1 MRLVDLSAG
10 YAGKPVLSHFDLELP
25 ERGVVCLLSPSG
37 SGKTTLLRILCGL
50 KTDYTGRIE
59 GLSGRP
65 VAVFQEDRL
74 LPCLTALDN
83 VRLPLAQEDWPLA
96 QQALAG
102 LGLAGEEETL
112 PGQLSGGMQRRVALA
127 RAMAFVQACRRR
139 GEEVFF
145 LLDEPFKGL
154 DPNTKARTMA
164 ALRPVTRDCLT
175 LFVTHDREEAL
186 AFGDWLVQL
195 LPDPLRV
202 QSFSPIPQNNA

>member
-10 YAGKPVLSHFDLELP
+10 YAGKPVLSHFNLELP
-25 ERGVVCLLSPSG
+25 QQGVVCLLSPSG

-50 KTDYTGRIE
+50 KTDYTGSIE

-65 VAVFQEDRL
+65 VVVFQEDRL
-74 LPCLTALDN
+74 LPYLTALDN
-83 VRLPLAQEDWPLA
+83 VRLPLSREDWPLA
-96 QQALAG
+96 RQALAD
-102 LGLAGEEETL
+102 LGLSGEEETL
-112 PGQLSGGMQRRVALA
+112 PPQLSGGMQRRVAIA
-127 RAMAFVQACRRR
+127 RAMAWGQACRQR

-154 DPNTKARTMA
+154 DPDTKTRTMA
-164 ALRPVTRDCLT
+164 ALHRLTQGCLT

-202 QSFSPIPQNNA
+202 ESCSPIPRTNR